1 MFWKQMA
8 IKILDYTVKD
18 RLCYSCFYG
27 KISKGHSEN
36 DKPFFPVAGLQQLMV
51 TQVRKT
57 HNPNGWIL
65 FDISYMHSWNCEIV
79 Y

>member
-1 MFWKQMA
+1 MA

-36 DKPFFPVAGLQQLMV
+36 DKSFFPVAGLQQLMV

-57 HNPNGWIL
+57 HNPNG
-65 FDISYMHSWNCEIV
+65 
-79 Y
+79 